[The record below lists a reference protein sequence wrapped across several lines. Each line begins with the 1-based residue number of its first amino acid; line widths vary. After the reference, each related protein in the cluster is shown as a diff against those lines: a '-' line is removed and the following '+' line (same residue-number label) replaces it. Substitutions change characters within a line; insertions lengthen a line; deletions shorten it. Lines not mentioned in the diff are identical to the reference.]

1 MDNSIKDYIFDESS
15 APEIT
20 TLESATDRAAVLL
33 AGLEETFASRDE
45 FLDFV
50 NENATTM
57 QIYGILPP
65 ETAMEGAKVQKIR
78 TVVSVQSQLSRATK
92 LAALRLAYA
101 NKDPN
106 FDKYIKYRDLMREYR
121 TRIYQKYGNKGKAVA
136 RKELRNAGNKAK
148 AISGKQGKQMSDR
161 IQSAIDHADKNGRN
175 GTAINKKR

>member
-1 MDNSIKDYIFDESS
+1 MDKNIKDYIFDESD

-20 TLESATDRAAVLL
+20 TLESANDRAAVLL

-65 ETAMEGAKVQKIR
+65 ETAMEAAKVQKIK
-78 TVVSVQSQLSRATK
+78 TVVSVQSQMSRATK
-92 LAALRLAYA
+92 LAALRLASA
-101 NKDPN
+101 KKDPN
-106 FDKYIKYRDLMREYR
+106 FYKYIKFRDLMREYR
-121 TRIYQKYGNKGKAVA
+121 EKIYQKYGNKGKAIA
-136 RKELRNAGNKAK
+136 RKELRNSGNNAK
-148 AISGKQGKQMSDR
+148 AIPGKQGKQMSDR

-175 GTAINKKR
+175 GTAINKKH